1 VELDHQE
8 LQGNTSAHCWQTQVF
23 LAQRRQTAVPDA
35 EHDHQIVVDDFG
47 AAKAQTHVHHGGSLR
62 VPGDHL
68 DGLQMGVLQA
78 DAGVALA

>member
-1 VELDHQE
+1 
-8 LQGNTSAHCWQTQVF
+8 
-23 LAQRRQTAVPDA
+23 VPDA